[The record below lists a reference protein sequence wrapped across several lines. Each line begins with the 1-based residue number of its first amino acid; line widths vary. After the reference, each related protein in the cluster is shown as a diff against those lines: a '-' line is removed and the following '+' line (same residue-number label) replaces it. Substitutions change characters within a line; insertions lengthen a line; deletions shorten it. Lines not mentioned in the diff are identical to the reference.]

1 MTGTSLGRVRDSPLH
16 TPLCDLLGI
25 RHPLVLAPMAGGP
38 GTPEL
43 AAAVTRAGGLGTL
56 GVAGMTPERARQAVA
71 RALELAGPPIAV
83 NVQLALPEPGTA
95 SPAAVHGVLD
105 PFRRELGL
113 PEGGSGGAWSDALP
127 LELLAAGL
135 EAGAAVASVALGDPG
150 EAVALARGAGARLI
164 AAASTVEEARRC
176 ADAGADAVV
185 AQGAEAGGHR
195 TTFAPDPVGPPL
207 IGTFALVP
215 QVVDAVD
222 APVLAAGGVMDG
234 RGLAAA
240 LALGAQGVQMG
251 TRFMLAE
258 EANVAEPYR
267 ERLLAARDVDTFVTD
282 AVTGRPAR
290 WVRNRLSEGLAGAG
304 GHLGWGAQRAA
315 MSDVGAAAR
324 QAGQAELMPMLSGQA
339 AALAGEVK
347 PAAEIVDEVVG
358 QAAQGL
364 RGLAGG

>member
-1 MTGTSLGRVRDSPLH
+1 MSRSPLH

-43 AAAVTRAGGLGTL
+43 VAAVTRAGGLGTVGL
-56 GVAGMTPERARQAVA
+56 AGLTSERVRDAVA

-83 NVQLALPEPGTA
+83 NVQLASAEPGTA
-95 SPAAVHGVLD
+95 EPDAVHAVLD

-113 PEGGSGGAWSDALP
+113 PEVGRGGAGPRGAWSDSSP

-135 EAGAAVASVALGDPG
+135 EAGATVASVALGDPA
-150 EAVALARGAGARLI
+150 EAVDLARGAGAPLI
-164 AAASTVEEARRC
+164 AAASTVAEARRC
-176 ADAGADAVV
+176 ADAGADVVV

-195 TTFAPDPVGPPL
+195 TTFAADQAGAPL

-215 QVVDAVD
+215 LVVDAVD
-222 APVLAAGGVMDG
+222 VPVLAAGGVMDG

-240 LALGAQGVQMG
+240 LALGAQGAQMG
-251 TRFMLAE
+251 TRFLFAAE
-258 EANVAEPYR
+258 AKVAEPYR
-267 ERLLAARDVDTFVTD
+267 QRLLAARDVDTFVTD

-290 WVRNRLSEGLAGAG
+290 WVRNRVTEGLEGAG

-315 MSDVGAAAR
+315 VSDVWVAAGE
-324 QAGQAELMPMLSGQA
+324 AGEPELLPMLSGQA
-339 AALAGEVK
+339 AALARDVM
-347 PAAEIVDEVVG
+347 PSAEIVDEVVREAG
-358 QAAQGL
+358 RAL